1 MDQKTRVA
9 IVADDHELMRE
20 ALRLVLT
27 MRLGFAQAITVS
39 SFDEALEQ
47 LTATPGVSLAL
58 FDLHMPGLENAASVG
73 AVREC
78 FPDVR
83 VAMVSGSTDR
93 QDILQALEAGVHGYI
108 PKALSTDEICEALR
122 SILDGHVYVPA
133 TLPDIRRA
141 GGPRPKPAAAS
152 DELSRLTRRQRE
164 VLELITEG
172 KSNKEI
178 ARALR
183 LGEGTVKIHVAAVL
197 QALSVPNR
205 SAAAVAGTRMLH
217 GRGLRG

>member
-1 MDQKTRVA
+1 VLSR
-9 IVADDHELMRE
+9 RE
-20 ALRLVLT
+20 GRHGVGVDGPAGHPSGPRGGGARLHP
-27 MRLGFAQAITVS
+27 
-39 SFDEALEQ
+39 E
-47 LTATPGVSLAL
+47 GV
-58 FDLHMPGLENAASVG
+58 
-73 AVREC
+73 
-78 FPDVR
+78 
-83 VAMVSGSTDR
+83 
-93 QDILQALEAGVHGYI
+93 
-108 PKALSTDEICEALR
+108 STDEICEALR